1 MQSPFDYFEKTIV
14 INLSHRVDR
23 YMQISEQCHIAG
35 IDFDVFPACEGEN
48 KHLAFNRSQYE
59 VIKLASEYNNAL
71 ILEDDC
77 QFSGT
82 THLHY
87 AMNELPADWDCLY
100 LGANLIGCGDMVFR
114 RPERFS
120 HHLFKLQDAFQT
132 HAVAYSK
139 KGMEFVLGNFKPD
152 EFPIYDEWLR
162 LNMLPRG
169 NSYIIAP
176 QIAFQ
181 RPSYSDIWQNES
193 DYSSLFQRGNNLLNE
208 IK

>member
-1 MQSPFDYFEKTIV
+1 MQSPFEYFKKTYI
-14 INLSHRVDR
+14 ITLAAREDR
-23 YMQISEQCHIAG
+23 RIQVKQECLRECITA
-35 IDFDVFPACEGEN
+35 DFFLACEGEN

-59 VIKLASEYNNAL
+59 VIKHAHQFKNAL

-87 AMNELPADWDCLY
+87 AMNELPPDWDCLY

-114 RPERFS
+114 RPERYS

-139 KGMEFVLGNFKPD
+139 KGMQFVLDNFKPD

-169 NSYIIAP
+169 NSFIIAP

-181 RPSYSDIWQNES
+181 RPSFSDIWQNES
-193 DYSSLFQRGNNLLNE
+193 DYSSLFERGNILL
-208 IK
+208 K